1 MLIKQIFELREPG
14 APGRT
19 CTPIT
24 DCFQDKTIIYKENNR
39 LNCFLPLKYCRRD
52 CTLLPPTWAKS
63 LIKFNHKMQDF
74 KRVFVLTLHAKGGLN
89 KLIFSIDFQMLKI

>member
-1 MLIKQIFELREPG
+1 MLIEQIFELREPG
-14 APGRT
+14 PPGRI

-24 DCFQDKTIIYKENNR
+24 GCFQEKTIIYKENNR
-39 LNCFLPLKYCRRD
+39 LNCNLLLKYCWRD

-74 KRVFVLTLHAKGGLN
+74 KRVLDLN
-89 KLIFSIDFQMLKI
+89 CKQ